1 MPLTFSVVIPAYN
14 QAEFLDEAIDS
25 VLAQTYPH
33 FEVIVVND
41 ASPDNTEE
49 VVRQYTDPRIRYIRH
64 AQNKGLPATRNTGM
78 RAAAG
83 DCIALLDSDDY
94 FHPEKLAV
102 HAAFLEKHPE
112 VGVSYNGR
120 FDLHYSD
127 TTIRSMMRPPL
138 TVGLRD
144 FLFGYPFTP
153 SDIVIRKS
161 TIEMTG
167 FFDESFRNGGE
178 DMEYPAT
185 LALAGCK
192 FASVDRS
199 LNYRRHHSGR
209 YRKNLDARLL
219 DVQRALEKTYV
230 DPRCP
235 DEIRLLGEVPLTEH
249 YIVLIYH
256 AFIQDRTK
264 DGQGFL
270 ERLLAFNPGVISGN
284 PCQLVAYF
292 AGNSVADE
300 KDDHEAILRTLFAQ
314 MPEQQA
320 DLSRQFDWAVRE
332 GYLIKGVRAAIW
344 SRQEAA
350 DNHFQKA
357 VEAGAFF
364 DEIHLKKVAHQLVDY
379 EIEMADLDR
388 QTAAKRLLPH
398 VRRLSSKGQ
407 YRHFMGEL
415 AAKRAIENYQR
426 RRYGQVTRNVLSAFW
441 HDPRYLF
448 NRGVDSILVHSLMK
462 R

>member
-14 QAEFLDEAIDS
+14 QAEFLGEAIDS

-33 FEVIVVND
+33 FELIVVND

-49 VVRQYTDPRIRYIRH
+49 VVKSYTDPRIKYIRH

-78 RAAAG
+78 RAATG

-102 HAAFLEKHPE
+102 HAAFLEQHPE

-127 TTIRSMMRPPL
+127 TTIRGMMRPPM

-153 SDIVIRKS
+153 SDMVIRKS
-161 TIEMTG
+161 VIQLAG
-167 FFDESFRNGGE
+167 YFDETFRHGGE

-185 LALAGCK
+185 LALAGCR
-192 FASVDRS
+192 FASVNRS

-209 YRKNLDARLL
+209 YRKNLDDRLL
-219 DVQRALEKTYV
+219 DVQRALQKIYL

-235 DEIRLLGEVPLTEH
+235 EEFRQLGELPLTEH

-264 DGQGFL
+264 DGQQFF
-270 ERLLAFNPGVISGN
+270 EQLLAFNPGVISGD
-284 PCQLVAYF
+284 PCQMVAYF

-300 KDDHEAILRTLFAQ
+300 KDDHETILRRLFAQ
-314 MPEQQA
+314 MP
-320 DLSRQFDWAVRE
+320 DLEEPIDDQLDWAIRE

-344 SRQEAA
+344 NRQAIA
-350 DNHFQKA
+350 HNHFQKA
-357 VEAGAFF
+357 AEVGAVF
-364 DEIHLKKVAHQLVDY
+364 DEALLKKVAHQLLDY
-379 EIEMADLDR
+379 EIEMSDLDQ
-388 QTAAKRLLPH
+388 QTAASRLFPH
-398 VRRLSSKGQ
+398 IRALSRNDTYRL
-407 YRHFMGEL
+407 FMGEL
-415 AAKRAIENYQR
+415 GAKRAFENYHRQK
-426 RRYGQVTRNVLSAFW
+426 YGQVHRNIYQAIKN
-441 HDPRYLF
+441 DPHFLL
-448 NRGVDSILVHSLMK
+448 NRGIYALFLRSFLK